1 MDKKLLGRRI
11 NLARKDKGLTS
22 EKLSEACNINAT
34 YLRQIE
40 AGSRSP
46 SLPMFI
52 SICEHLSVSPSYV
65 LRLGIKTAP
74 VSGCCFWTK
83 SWFGLIHLVHSHK
96 IAILQKNCKM
106 LS

>member
-11 NLARKDKGLTS
+11 NLARKDKGFTS
-22 EKLSEACNINAT
+22 EKLSEICNINAT

-52 SICEHLSVSPSYV
+52 SICESLSVSPAYLLAGQFQDQSIADMDI
-65 LRLGIKTAP
+65 LFELWQKATPKQIKMISSMNQTALEN
-74 VSGCCFWTK
+74 T
-83 SWFGLIHLVHSHK
+83 
-96 IAILQKNCKM
+96 
-106 LS
+106 

>member
-52 SICEHLSVSPSYV
+52 SICEHLSVSPSYLLADQFHDV
-65 LRLGIKTAP
+65 EITEMDILSELWKKATPKQIKMI
-74 VSGCCFWTK
+74 S
-83 SWFGLIHLVHSHK
+83 
-96 IAILQKNCKM
+96 AIIQSALEN
-106 LS
+106 S

>member
-22 EKLSEACNINAT
+22 EKLSELCHINAT

-40 AGSRSP
+40 AGTRSP

-52 SICEHLSVSPSYV
+52 SICENLSVSPSYLLADQFKNQDV
-65 LRLGIKTAP
+65 ADMDILFDLWQKATPRQIKMISSIIQTALEN
-74 VSGCCFWTK
+74 T
-83 SWFGLIHLVHSHK
+83 
-96 IAILQKNCKM
+96 
-106 LS
+106 